1 MRHPPEQSPDPDRR
15 SPVNRYARLL
25 LAAVLATVLLAA
37 CGGEQQVRTV
47 TANPTPVQEEAAQTP
62 EAETEAEAG
71 GTPAPEGEPVA
82 EGTGS
87 ANGQPFSVAILELK
101 RSGPT
106 VVLNGEVSV
115 PADEADSDVSFQITD
130 TFSDPAAPDQTSYD
144 AFDGVALIDPQN
156 RKKYLVARDADGECV
171 CTRELSSAFARPDAP
186 ISVQATLTA
195 PPPEVKTVD
204 LYVPK
209 VKTFTKV
216 PVADE

>member
-1 MRHPPEQSPDPDRR
+1 M
-15 SPVNRYARLL
+15 NRAVPLLLTAL
-25 LAAVLATVLLAA
+25 LAAVLLAA

-47 TANPTPVQEEAAQTP
+47 TANPTPVQEEGAQTP
-62 EAETEAEAG
+62 EAQSEAEAG
-71 GTPAPEGEPVA
+71 GAPAPEGEPVV

-106 VVLNGEVSV
+106 VVLNGQVSV
-115 PADEADSDVSFQITD
+115 PSDEENSDASFQISSAFADLSQQSD
-130 TFSDPAAPDQTSYD
+130 TVASD
-144 AFDGVALIDPQN
+144 AFDGVALIDPEN
-156 RKKYLVARDADGECV
+156 RKKYLVARDEDGNCV

-195 PPPEVKTVD
+195 PPPDVTAVD
-204 LYVPK
+204 LYIPK

-216 PVADE
+216 PIAGE